1 MSDVEAWV
9 NKLSAMDPE
18 DIRKM
23 MVEEGIKGRP
33 LACDR
38 CPIALLL
45 QAKSGEQVI
54 AGYTYIAVRA
64 ECDFPWATSEM
75 HDTPSSVI
83 RFMSAFDGSQ
93 YPELLVDGYPEHVDI
108 HPERVD

>member
-23 MVEEGIKGRP
+23 MVAEGIKGRP

-45 QAKSGEQVI
+45 QTKCDGYVI
-54 AGYTYIAVRA
+54 AGYSFITMGDLDVQAPVMEKY
-64 ECDFPWATSEM
+64 
-75 HDTPSSVI
+75 DTPSSVV